1 MNQAIPASFPTFEPW
16 FLYYKIQS
24 IRLSIAQYL
33 PVSMPE
39 PLKNIFSRPLIEP
52 FAHNVQ
58 KVWPKFPVQAFL
70 QQLFDAD
77 WESLELK
84 QRIRQISHV
93 LRAHLPAEY
102 PEALKILVQTTQRYI
117 DQQGEKLTFEYLFLP
132 DFVEAHGI
140 DYPDQ
145 SIPALETLT
154 RWSSAEF
161 AVRPFLIR
169 YPERM
174 YAQMLA
180 WSRHSSPMVR
190 RLSSEGIRPR
200 LPWGMG
206 VPALKRDP
214 APILPILE
222 NLKNDP
228 AETVR
233 RSVANNLNDIAK
245 DHPHL
250 VLEIAERWLGH
261 SPETD
266 WVVRH
271 ACRGLLKKGNAAA
284 LAHFGFQQALE
295 GIDVS
300 ALRVSEKVHIGDR
313 LDYSFMVK
321 NNALST
327 AQVRLEYG
335 IEYQTL
341 SGKISYKVF
350 KIKEL
355 ELAPGQSALISR
367 HQRFQDFTTR
377 KHYPGPH
384 RLKILVNGMAMSERV
399 FEVLA

>member
-1 MNQAIPASFPTFEPW
+1 
-16 FLYYKIQS
+16 
-24 IRLSIAQYL
+24 
-33 PVSMPE
+33 MPE

-52 FAHNVQ
+52 FARQVQ
-58 KVWPKFPVQAFL
+58 KTWSPFPVQPFL
-70 QQLFDAD
+70 DQLLDEH
-77 WESLELK
+77 WEPLELK
-84 QRIRQISHV
+84 QRIRRISHV
-93 LRAHLPAEY
+93 LREHLPAEY
-102 PEALKILVQTTQRYI
+102 PAALDVVLKTTQHYL
-117 DQQGEKLTFEYLFLP
+117 DTQGENLSFFYIFLP
-132 DFVEAHGI
+132 DFVETHGV
-140 DYPDQ
+140 DYPDA
-145 SIPALETLT
+145 SIPALETIT
-154 RWSSAEF
+154 RFSSAEF
-161 AVRPFLIR
+161 AVRPFLLR

-174 YAQMLA
+174 YAQMLE
-180 WSRHSSPMVR
+180 WSAHSSPMVR

-214 APILPILE
+214 SPILPILE
-222 NLKNDP
+222 RLKNDP

-245 DHPHL
+245 DHPQL
-250 VLEIAERWLGH
+250 VLEMAGRWLGT

-284 LAHFGFQQALE
+284 LAHFGFQHDVEGLE
-295 GIDVS
+295 VS
-300 ALRVSEKVHIGDR
+300 DLRFSEQVRVGDR
-313 LDYSFMVK
+313 FEFSFSVK
-321 NNALST
+321 NTAGQP

-355 ELAPGQSALISR
+355 ELKPGQVDAVSR

-377 KHYPGPH
+377 KHYPGAH
-384 RLKILVNGMAMSERV
+384 RLKILVNGKSLAEGV
-399 FEVLA
+399 FEVVV